1 MKNKNKKCPRARAR
15 SDDLIRD
22 DSIARDTI
30 KFARRPMHASH
41 RTRARAR
48 NTIPEIVSHPRTRAR
63 AAVVGSIDRHTT
75 APPRSRTRRR
85 VLWHHLLFIYT
96 FSTACMEWHDG
107 RTTRSKDAR
116 VVIEPVCF

>member
-22 DSIARDTI
+22 DSISRAIRLNLRDDPCV
-30 KFARRPMHASH
+30 APH
-41 RTRARAR
+41 ARAGAQYNPGDR
-48 NTIPEIVSHPRTRAR
+48 IRAPA
-63 AAVVGSIDRHTT
+63 AAVVGWSIDRHAT
-75 APPRSRTRRR
+75 APPRSRARRR